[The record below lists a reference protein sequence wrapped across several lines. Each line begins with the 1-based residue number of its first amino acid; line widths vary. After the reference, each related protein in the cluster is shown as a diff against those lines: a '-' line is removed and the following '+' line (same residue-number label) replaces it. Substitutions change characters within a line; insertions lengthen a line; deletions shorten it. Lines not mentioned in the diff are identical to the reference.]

1 MKFLAAFCWFAVPMI
16 PASAERPAEVFAE
29 VDYLTID
36 RSIAKEPKYITDPR
50 YALFILDPAGKFRA
64 WAVFDKSK
72 ADLPYYDVL
81 YLDMNGNGDLTEPG
95 DRFVGKYN
103 ESLAPAG
110 MAMTIR
116 VGKVPVPGTKLV
128 HTDLLFCTMPKVDR
142 KGFWFQMKWDGKD
155 EVSGGYGKVGI
166 DTTVFTNSAKS
177 APILRPTPLGPLSF
191 AFWQPAPVVLPIGK
205 DTDVSLVIGGA
216 GSGPDTL
223 CSLSE
228 HFLLADKDLI
238 VATLIAKDQDG
249 KEIRTRNEIKKHC

>member
-1 MKFLAAFCWFAVPMI
+1 MNLVMTLCCLAVPVS
-16 PASAERPAEVFAE
+16 PAVAETQAGSFVE
-29 VDYLTID
+29 VDYSTVD
-36 RSIAKEPKYITDPR
+36 RTIAKEPKYIAEPR
-50 YALFILDPAGKFRA
+50 YALFILDASGKFRA
-64 WAVFDKSK
+64 WAVFDKSR
-72 ADLPYYDVL
+72 AGLPYYDVL
-81 YLDMNGNGDLTEPG
+81 YLDMNGSGDLTESG
-95 DRFVGKYN
+95 KRFVGKYN
-103 ESLAPAG
+103 ESLEPAG

-128 HTDLLFCTMPKVDR
+128 HADLLFCTVPKKDR
-142 KGFWFQMKWDGKD
+142 SGFWFRMKWDGQD

-166 DTTVFTNSAKS
+166 DTTVYTSSAKT

-205 DTDVSLVIGGA
+205 ETDVNLVVGSA

-238 VATLIAKDQDG
+238 VATLIAKDPDG